1 MRRSLIVFLADV
13 VVTLICFFLAIWLR
27 FGFSLKLFQYYNNT
41 AFLFVVTTI
50 SYALSYFYFG
60 LYRGMWR
67 FASTKDLENIIKAVA
82 VGTLINLAV
91 IFLLTRLEGVP
102 RTIFLIQPVL
112 LVMSLGGMRF
122 SYRMLRDHIL
132 SRHQVST
139 QVLIIGAGNGGIR
152 LAKDMIQNPEMQAR
166 VIGFLDDDPSKQKRT
181 INGISVL
188 GKTDQ
193 IPEVCEKYEINQ
205 IILAMPSAK
214 KKDYQRILT
223 LALKT
228 NIPVKTLPKLTDIL
242 LGKSKAMQLKDI
254 DPEDLLGREAVKLDL
269 LGLAQMINDK
279 IVLVTGAGGSI
290 GSELTR
296 QIAHFKP
303 KALILFELSEFLL
316 HEIEIELKAKFPK
329 LNLISIVGDVKNF
342 NELKNVFTHYRPE
355 LILHAAAY
363 KHVPL
368 MERNPRQ
375 AVITNILGT
384 QNVARLAREFACA
397 RMVMISTD
405 KAVNPTNVMGATK
418 RIAEM
423 IVNSEQEKTN
433 QTIFTTVRFGNV
445 LGSNGSV
452 IPLFKK
458 QIETGGPITVT
469 HPEITR
475 YFMSIPEACQLVLQ
489 SAAMSLAGQIFVL
502 DMASPIKIVDLSKQM
517 ISMAGYIPEVDIK
530 IEFTGLREG
539 EKLYEELLADE
550 ENTEKTAHQSIRIGQ
565 RRENP
570 SEFNQFIN
578 ELIGVDT
585 EMSREQIHF
594 LIKRLVPEFH
604 SHLLDKQDE
613 GAQVH

>member
-1 MRRSLIVFLADV
+1 MIVFLADV

>member
-1 MRRSLIVFLADV
+1 
-13 VVTLICFFLAIWLR
+13 
-27 FGFSLKLFQYYNNT
+27 
-41 AFLFVVTTI
+41 
-50 SYALSYFYFG
+50 
-60 LYRGMWR
+60 
-67 FASTKDLENIIKAVA
+67 
-82 VGTLINLAV
+82 
-91 IFLLTRLEGVP
+91 
-102 RTIFLIQPVL
+102 
-112 LVMSLGGMRF
+112 
-122 SYRMLRDHIL
+122 
-132 SRHQVST
+132 
-139 QVLIIGAGNGGIR
+139 
-152 LAKDMIQNPEMQAR
+152 
-166 VIGFLDDDPSKQKRT
+166 
-181 INGISVL
+181 
-188 GKTDQ
+188 
-193 IPEVCEKYEINQ
+193 
-205 IILAMPSAK
+205 
-214 KKDYQRILT
+214 
-223 LALKT
+223 
-228 NIPVKTLPKLTDIL
+228 
-242 LGKSKAMQLKDI
+242 MQLKDI

-489 SAAMSLAGQIFVL
+489 SAAMSFAGQIFVL
-502 DMASPIKIVDLSKQM
+502 DMGSPIKIVDLAKQM

>member
-1 MRRSLIVFLADV
+1 MIVFLADV

-82 VGTLINLAV
+82 GGTLINLAV

-502 DMASPIKIVDLSKQM
+502 DMGSPIKIVDLSKQM